1 MKTSI
6 ITKAKMKVNSVA
18 ACAVSSLS
26 AGLATIGLGF
36 CDVEV
41 KAGES
46 MKRFIKLVFNVLM
59 FGGIIMA
66 AIGAVMLVRTIIS
79 MASGE
84 QAQPGALGKGIGLLL
99 GGIFLMSAK
108 FLVETITNTK
118 LDQFDFMKV

>member
-1 MKTSI
+1 MKLSI

-18 ACAVSSLS
+18 LCAASSLS

-36 CDVEV
+36 CDVD
-41 KAGES
+41 AGAS
-46 MKRFIKLVFNVLM
+46 MKRFIKIVFNVLM

-66 AIGAVMLVRTIIS
+66 AIGAVMLIRTIVA

-99 GGIFLMSAK
+99 GGILLMAAK
-108 FLVETITNTK
+108 FLVTKIIGQDPTTI
-118 LDQFDFMKV
+118 DFMNV

>member
-26 AGLATIGLGF
+26 TGLAAIGLGF
-36 CDVEV
+36 CDVD
-41 KAGES
+41 AGKS
-46 MKRFIKLVFNVLM
+46 MKRFINLVFNVLM

-99 GGIFLMSAK
+99 GGIFLMAAK
-108 FLVETITNTK
+108 FLVEKITGVNLK
-118 LDQFDFMKV
+118 SFDFMAVE